1 MGQPVQSDVWT
12 PPAECIGRTGGSG
25 RTETSQ

>member
-12 PPAECIGRTGGSG
+12 LLDEYIVKVEGRG